1 MSLELIEKPLKTAG
15 TKKLKPLSLIFIF
28 ELISISTNIKE
39 LREKRRLE
47 EIRYRE
53 EQEKRW
59 QLKQLQEKEL
69 EKLKQLETE
78 ALDWQKSSIIMNYLN
93 ELEKQLPTYSNNP
106 EQLKQILE
114 WIDWAKGKA
123 EWLNP
128 LIAKRDPI
136 LGKRYS

>member
-1 MSLELIEKPLKTAG
+1 
-15 TKKLKPLSLIFIF
+15 LKPLSLIFIF

>member
-1 MSLELIEKPLKTAG
+1 M
-15 TKKLKPLSLIFIF
+15 KPLSLIFIF

-59 QLKQLQEKEL
+59 QLKQLQEKE
-69 EKLKQLETE
+69 LETE

>member
-59 QLKQLQEKEL
+59 QLKQ
-69 EKLKQLETE
+69 
-78 ALDWQKSSIIMNYLN
+78 
-93 ELEKQLPTYSNNP
+93 
-106 EQLKQILE
+106 ILE

>member
-69 EKLKQLETE
+69 ETE

>member
-1 MSLELIEKPLKTAG
+1 M
-15 TKKLKPLSLIFIF
+15 KPLSLIFIF

-69 EKLKQLETE
+69 EKLKQLETG